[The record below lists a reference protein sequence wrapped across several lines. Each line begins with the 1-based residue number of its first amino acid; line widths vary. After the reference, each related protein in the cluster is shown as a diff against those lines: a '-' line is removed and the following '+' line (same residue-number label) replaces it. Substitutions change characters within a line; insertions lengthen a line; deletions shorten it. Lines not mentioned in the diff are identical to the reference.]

1 MFKLADKDYKA
12 KYIQNLKEKMIIMME
27 QMRKQAEK
35 WKLFKRIK
43 KLRHI
48 SEINKNNQRDLTENV
63 NKFEYRLMEIIKEQ
77 K

>member
-12 KYIQNLKEKMIIMME
+12 KYIQNLKEKVIIMME

-48 SEINKNNQRDLTENV
+48 SEINKNN
-63 NKFEYRLMEIIKEQ
+63 
-77 K
+77 